1 MSNTH
6 LSTNLDKII
15 QLISIEQI
23 MGLMKQMKTGV
34 DITSTTTNIEV
45 NTNNSDKQEQI
56 QVPKFECV
64 LPDKM
69 NDQLE
74 RINNTLLLIVDKISA
89 IESEIQTL
97 KECKQRS
104 KSDADSEFNEE
115 HIVLKIEEKDIYV
128 KTVVDN
134 LTLDDEADASE
145 ADASEADA
153 SVEEDPDV
161 SEASEEVDASVEE
174 DPVVNLEV
182 VEAEEEVDAEEDPDV
197 NLEAVAVVN
206 LEDEEVASVAEDDSE
221 KEISDESEEEE
232 VASEAD
238 ASEADASEAD
248 ASEADASEADEDTVV
263 NLDVKEEQPVAAV
276 EEEEEVEEVEEVFE
290 IEIDDITYYATHE
303 ENGILYEVDK
313 DGEVGK
319 KVGIIKDGEP
329 IFS

>member
-34 DITSTTTNIEV
+34 DITSTKTNIEV

-174 DPVVNLEV
+174 DPDVNLEV

-232 VASEAD
+232 EADVSEAD
-238 ASEADASEAD
+238 VSEAE
-248 ASEADASEADEDTVV
+248 EDTVV
-263 NLDVKEEQPVAAV
+263 NLDVKEEQPVEEV
-276 EEEEEVEEVEEVFE
+276 EEEEVEEEEVEEEEEVFE

>member
-1 MSNTH
+1 
-6 LSTNLDKII
+6 
-15 QLISIEQI
+15 

-174 DPVVNLEV
+174 DPDVNLEV
-182 VEAEEEVDAEEDPDV
+182 VEAEEEVEAEEDPVV
-197 NLEAVAVVN
+197 NLEAVVVVN

-221 KEISDESEEEE
+221 KEISDESESEEEE
-232 VASEAD
+232 V

-276 EEEEEVEEVEEVFE
+276 EEEEEEVFE

>member
-1 MSNTH
+1 MSQSH

-34 DITSTTTNIEV
+34 DIATTTTNSSKEKE
-45 NTNNSDKQEQI
+45 DI
-56 QVPKFECV
+56 QVPKFECI

-69 NDQLE
+69 NEQLD

-115 HIVLKIEEKDIYV
+115 HIVLKIEEKEVVSKII
-128 KTVVDN
+128 VDN
-134 LTLDDEADASE
+134 LNIDDEEASIEDVDLKDDEDLDNISEDAGE
-145 ADASEADA
+145 PLEDNKDPVVKEE
-153 SVEEDPDV
+153 VEEEVV
-161 SEASEEVDASVEE
+161 SEEEVEVVSEEV
-174 DPVVNLEV
+174 EV
-182 VEAEEEVDAEEDPDV
+182 VSE
-197 NLEAVAVVN
+197 
-206 LEDEEVASVAEDDSE
+206 EDDSE
-221 KEISDESEEEE
+221 KEISDESEEE
-232 VASEAD
+232 ASEEE
-238 ASEADASEAD
+238 ASEDEVGASVG
-248 ASEADASEADEDTVV
+248 ASVEE
-263 NLDVKEEQPVAAV
+263 DVKEEQQVAAAVVVTPV
-276 EEEEEVEEVEEVFE
+276 EDVVVEVEEVEEEDEEVFE

>member
-34 DITSTTTNIEV
+34 DITSTKTNIEV

>member
-1 MSNTH
+1 MSNSH

-34 DITSTTTNIEV
+34 DMATTTTNSSKE
-45 NTNNSDKQEQI
+45 KEEEKEEI

-69 NDQLE
+69 NEQLE
-74 RINNTLLLIVDKISA
+74 KINNTLLLIVDKISA
-89 IESEIQTL
+89 IEFEIQTL

-104 KSDADSEFNEE
+104 NLDADSEFNEE
-115 HIVLKIEEKDIYV
+115 HIVLKIEEKEVVSKII
-128 KTVVDN
+128 VDN
-134 LTLDDEADASE
+134 LNIDDEEASIEDVDLKDDEDLDIISEDAGETLEDNKDPVVKEEVVSE
-145 ADASEADA
+145 DVEVVSED
-153 SVEEDPDV
+153 VEEEV
-161 SEASEEVDASVEE
+161 EEEVEVVSEEV
-174 DPVVNLEV
+174 EV
-182 VEAEEEVDAEEDPDV
+182 VSE
-197 NLEAVAVVN
+197 
-206 LEDEEVASVAEDDSE
+206 EDDSE
-221 KEISDESEEEE
+221 KEISDESEEE
-232 VASEAD
+232 ASEEE
-238 ASEADASEAD
+238 ASEDEVGASVE
-248 ASEADASEADEDTVV
+248 E
-263 NLDVKEEQPVAAV
+263 DVKEEQHVAAAVAVEEV
-276 EEEEEVEEVEEVFE
+276 EEEEEKEEEEEEVFE

>member
-232 VASEAD
+232 EADVSEAD
-238 ASEADASEAD
+238 VSEAE
-248 ASEADASEADEDTVV
+248 EDTVV
-263 NLDVKEEQPVAAV
+263 NLDVKEEQPVEEV
-276 EEEEEVEEVEEVFE
+276 EEEEVEEEEVEEEEEVFE

>member
-134 LTLDDEADASE
+134 LTLDDESVASE

-174 DPVVNLEV
+174 DPDVNLEV

-232 VASEAD
+232 EADVSEAD
-238 ASEADASEAD
+238 VSEAE
-248 ASEADASEADEDTVV
+248 EDTVV
-263 NLDVKEEQPVAAV
+263 NLDVKEEQPVEEV
-276 EEEEEVEEVEEVFE
+276 EEEEVEEEEVEEEEEVFE

>member
-1 MSNTH
+1 MSQSH
-6 LSTNLDKII
+6 LSTNLEKII

-34 DITSTTTNIEV
+34 DIATTTTNSSKEKE
-45 NTNNSDKQEQI
+45 DI
-56 QVPKFECV
+56 QVPKFECI

-69 NDQLE
+69 NEQLD

-115 HIVLKIEEKDIYV
+115 HIVLKIEEKEVVSKII
-128 KTVVDN
+128 VDN
-134 LTLDDEADASE
+134 LNIDDEEASIEDVDLKDDEDLDNISEDAGE
-145 ADASEADA
+145 TLEDNKDPVVKEE
-153 SVEEDPDV
+153 VEEEVV
-161 SEASEEVDASVEE
+161 SEEEVEVVSEEV
-174 DPVVNLEV
+174 EV
-182 VEAEEEVDAEEDPDV
+182 VSE
-197 NLEAVAVVN
+197 
-206 LEDEEVASVAEDDSE
+206 EDDSE
-221 KEISDESEEEE
+221 KEISDESEEE
-232 VASEAD
+232 ASEEE
-238 ASEADASEAD
+238 ASEDEVGASVG
-248 ASEADASEADEDTVV
+248 ASVEE
-263 NLDVKEEQPVAAV
+263 DVKEEQQVAAAVVVTPV
-276 EEEEEVEEVEEVFE
+276 EDVVVEVEEVEEEDEEVFE

>member
-134 LTLDDEADASE
+134 LTLDDES
-145 ADASEADA
+145 DASEADA

-232 VASEAD
+232 ADVSEA
-238 ASEADASEAD
+238 E
-248 ASEADASEADEDTVV
+248 EDTVV
-263 NLDVKEEQPVAAV
+263 NLDVKEEQPV
-276 EEEEEVEEVEEVFE
+276 EEVEEEVVEEEEEVFE
-290 IEIDDITYYATHE
+290 IEIDDVTYYATHE

-319 KVGIIKDGEP
+319 KVVIIKDGEP

>member
-34 DITSTTTNIEV
+34 DITSTKTNIEV

-89 IESEIQTL
+89 IESEIQSL

-232 VASEAD
+232 EADVSEAD
-238 ASEADASEAD
+238 VSEAE
-248 ASEADASEADEDTVV
+248 EDTVV
-263 NLDVKEEQPVAAV
+263 NLDVKEEQPVEEV
-276 EEEEEVEEVEEVFE
+276 EEEEVEEEEVEEEEEVFE

>member
-1 MSNTH
+1 MSQSH
-6 LSTNLDKII
+6 LSTNLEKII

-34 DITSTTTNIEV
+34 DIATTTTNSSKEKE
-45 NTNNSDKQEQI
+45 DI
-56 QVPKFECV
+56 QVPKFECI

-69 NDQLE
+69 NEQLD

-115 HIVLKIEEKDIYV
+115 HIVLKIEEKEVVSKII
-128 KTVVDN
+128 VDN
-134 LTLDDEADASE
+134 LNIDDEEASIEDVDLKDDEDLDNISEDAGE
-145 ADASEADA
+145 TLEDNKDPVVKEE
-153 SVEEDPDV
+153 VEEEVV
-161 SEASEEVDASVEE
+161 SEEEVEVVSEEV
-174 DPVVNLEV
+174 EV
-182 VEAEEEVDAEEDPDV
+182 VSEEVE
-197 NLEAVAVVN
+197 VVS
-206 LEDEEVASVAEDDSE
+206 EEDDSE
-221 KEISDESEEEE
+221 KEISDESEEE
-232 VASEAD
+232 ASEEE
-238 ASEADASEAD
+238 ASEDEVGASVG
-248 ASEADASEADEDTVV
+248 ASVEE
-263 NLDVKEEQPVAAV
+263 DVKEEQQVAAAVVVTPV
-276 EEEEEVEEVEEVFE
+276 EDVVVEVEEVEEEDEEVFE

>member
-1 MSNTH
+1 MSQSH

-34 DITSTTTNIEV
+34 DIATTTTNSSKEKE
-45 NTNNSDKQEQI
+45 DI
-56 QVPKFECV
+56 QVPKFECI

-69 NDQLE
+69 NEQLD

-115 HIVLKIEEKDIYV
+115 HIVLKIEEKEVVSKII
-128 KTVVDN
+128 VDN
-134 LTLDDEADASE
+134 LNIDDEEASIEDVDLKDDEDLDNISEDAGE
-145 ADASEADA
+145 TLEDNKDPVVKEE
-153 SVEEDPDV
+153 VEEEV
-161 SEASEEVDASVEE
+161 EEEVVNEEVEVVSEEV
-174 DPVVNLEV
+174 EV
-182 VEAEEEVDAEEDPDV
+182 VSEEVE
-197 NLEAVAVVN
+197 VVS
-206 LEDEEVASVAEDDSE
+206 EEDDSE
-221 KEISDESEEEE
+221 KEISDESEEE
-232 VASEAD
+232 ASEEE
-238 ASEADASEAD
+238 ASEEEVSEDEVGASVG
-248 ASEADASEADEDTVV
+248 ASVEE
-263 NLDVKEEQPVAAV
+263 DVKEEQQVAAAVVVTPV
-276 EEEEEVEEVEEVFE
+276 EDVVVEVEEVEEEDEEVFE

>member
-1 MSNTH
+1 MSHSH

-45 NTNNSDKQEQI
+45 NTNNSEKQEQI

-115 HIVLKIEEKDIYV
+115 HIVLKIEEK
-128 KTVVDN
+128 
-134 LTLDDEADASE
+134 
-145 ADASEADA
+145 
-153 SVEEDPDV
+153 
-161 SEASEEVDASVEE
+161 EVQ
-174 DPVVNLEV
+174 
-182 VEAEEEVDAEEDPDV
+182 
-197 NLEAVAVVN
+197 
-206 LEDEEVASVAEDDSE
+206 
-221 KEISDESEEEE
+221 
-232 VASEAD
+232 
-238 ASEADASEAD
+238 
-248 ASEADASEADEDTVV
+248 T
-263 NLDVKEEQPVAAV
+263 
-276 EEEEEVEEVEEVFE
+276 
-290 IEIDDITYYATHE
+290 
-303 ENGILYEVDK
+303 
-313 DGEVGK
+313 
-319 KVGIIKDGEP
+319 
-329 IFS
+329 

>member
-1 MSNTH
+1 MSQSH
-6 LSTNLDKII
+6 LSTNLEKII

-34 DITSTTTNIEV
+34 DIATTTTNSSKEKE
-45 NTNNSDKQEQI
+45 DI
-56 QVPKFECV
+56 QVPKFECI

-69 NDQLE
+69 NEQLD

-115 HIVLKIEEKDIYV
+115 HIVLKIEEKEVVSKII
-128 KTVVDN
+128 VDN
-134 LTLDDEADASE
+134 LNIDDEEASIEDVDLKDDEDLDNISEDAGE
-145 ADASEADA
+145 PLEDNKDPVVKEE
-153 SVEEDPDV
+153 VEEEVV
-161 SEASEEVDASVEE
+161 SEEEVEVVSEEV
-174 DPVVNLEV
+174 EV
-182 VEAEEEVDAEEDPDV
+182 VSE
-197 NLEAVAVVN
+197 
-206 LEDEEVASVAEDDSE
+206 EDDSE
-221 KEISDESEEEE
+221 KEISDESEEE
-232 VASEAD
+232 ASEEE
-238 ASEADASEAD
+238 ASEDEVGASVG
-248 ASEADASEADEDTVV
+248 ASVEE
-263 NLDVKEEQPVAAV
+263 DVKEEQQVAAAVVVTPV
-276 EEEEEVEEVEEVFE
+276 EDVVVEVEEVEEEDEEVFE

>member
-232 VASEAD
+232 EADVSEAD
-238 ASEADASEAD
+238 VSEAE
-248 ASEADASEADEDTVV
+248 EDTVV
-263 NLDVKEEQPVAAV
+263 NLDVKEEQPVEEV
-276 EEEEEVEEVEEVFE
+276 EEEEVEEEEVEEEEEVFE
-290 IEIDDITYYATHE
+290 IEIDDITYY

>member
-134 LTLDDEADASE
+134 LTLDDESV
-145 ADASEADA
+145 ASEADA

-174 DPVVNLEV
+174 DPDVNLEV
-182 VEAEEEVDAEEDPDV
+182 VEAEEEVEAEEDPVV
-197 NLEAVAVVN
+197 NLEAVVVVN

-232 VASEAD
+232 
-238 ASEADASEAD
+238 
-248 ASEADASEADEDTVV
+248 EADASEADEDTVV

-276 EEEEEVEEVEEVFE
+276 EEEEEEVFE

>member
-232 VASEAD
+232 EADVSEA
-238 ASEADASEAD
+238 E
-248 ASEADASEADEDTVV
+248 EDTVV
-263 NLDVKEEQPVAAV
+263 NLDVKEEQPVEEV
-276 EEEEEVEEVEEVFE
+276 EEEEVEEEEVEEEEEVFE

>member
-134 LTLDDEADASE
+134 LTLDDES
-145 ADASEADA
+145 DASEADA

-232 VASEAD
+232 EADVSEA
-238 ASEADASEAD
+238 E
-248 ASEADASEADEDTVV
+248 EDTVV
-263 NLDVKEEQPVAAV
+263 NLDVKEEQPVEEV
-276 EEEEEVEEVEEVFE
+276 EEEEVEEEEVEEEEEVFE

>member
-1 MSNTH
+1 MSQSH

-34 DITSTTTNIEV
+34 DMSAINTNT
-45 NTNNSDKQEQI
+45 NTNNSDKKEQEQEQEQI

-69 NDQLE
+69 NEQLE
-74 RINNTLLLIVDKISA
+74 KINNTLLLIVDKISS

-104 KSDADSEFNEE
+104 KSDANSEFYEE
-115 HIVLKIEEKDIYV
+115 HIILKIEEKDVPLKPI
-128 KTVVDN
+128 VDN
-134 LTLDDEADASE
+134 LNLDDESVYVSSVDDEDLDIISEDACE
-145 ADASEADA
+145 NL
-153 SVEEDPDV
+153 EEDNKDLLV
-161 SEASEEVDASVEE
+161 KEVTVEKEEEVTSE
-174 DPVVNLEV
+174 
-182 VEAEEEVDAEEDPDV
+182 EAEEEEAEE
-197 NLEAVAVVN
+197 EA
-206 LEDEEVASVAEDDSE
+206 EEEEVEVEEVEVEEEEVEVEEDAANDSE
-221 KEISDESEEEE
+221 KEISDESEEEI
-232 VASEAD
+232 AS
-238 ASEADASEAD
+238 
-248 ASEADASEADEDTVV
+248 DEDDTVV
-263 NLDVKEEQPVAAV
+263 KLNVKDEQPVVAEVVAV
-276 EEEEEVEEVEEVFE
+276 VNLEEDEEVFE

>member
-34 DITSTTTNIEV
+34 DITSTKTNIEV

-134 LTLDDEADASE
+134 LTLDDES
-145 ADASEADA
+145 DASEADA

>member
-1 MSNTH
+1 
-6 LSTNLDKII
+6 
-15 QLISIEQI
+15 
-23 MGLMKQMKTGV
+23 MKQMKTGV

>member
-1 MSNTH
+1 MSQSH

-34 DITSTTTNIEV
+34 DIATTTTNSSKEKE
-45 NTNNSDKQEQI
+45 DI
-56 QVPKFECV
+56 QVPKFECI

-69 NDQLE
+69 NEQLD

-115 HIVLKIEEKDIYV
+115 HIVLKIEEKEVVSKII
-128 KTVVDN
+128 VDN
-134 LTLDDEADASE
+134 LNIDDEEASIEDVDLKDDEDLDNISEDAGE
-145 ADASEADA
+145 PLEDNKDPVVKEE
-153 SVEEDPDV
+153 VEEEVV
-161 SEASEEVDASVEE
+161 SEEEVEVVSEEV
-174 DPVVNLEV
+174 EV
-182 VEAEEEVDAEEDPDV
+182 VSEEVE
-197 NLEAVAVVN
+197 VVS
-206 LEDEEVASVAEDDSE
+206 EEDDSE
-221 KEISDESEEEE
+221 KEISDESEEE
-232 VASEAD
+232 ASEEE
-238 ASEADASEAD
+238 ASEDEVGASVG
-248 ASEADASEADEDTVV
+248 ASVEE
-263 NLDVKEEQPVAAV
+263 DVKEEQQVAAAVVVTPV
-276 EEEEEVEEVEEVFE
+276 EDVVVEVEEVEEEDEEVFE

>member
-174 DPVVNLEV
+174 DPDVNLEV

-232 VASEAD
+232 EADVSEAD
-238 ASEADASEAD
+238 VSEAE
-248 ASEADASEADEDTVV
+248 EDTVV
-263 NLDVKEEQPVAAV
+263 NLDVKEEQPVEEV
-276 EEEEEVEEVEEVFE
+276 EEEEVEEEEVEEEEEVFE

>member
-134 LTLDDEADASE
+134 LTLDDESVASE

-174 DPVVNLEV
+174 DPDVNLEV

-232 VASEAD
+232 EADVSEAD
-238 ASEADASEAD
+238 VSEAE
-248 ASEADASEADEDTVV
+248 EDTVV
-263 NLDVKEEQPVAAV
+263 NLDVKEEQPVEEV

>member
-174 DPVVNLEV
+174 DPDVNLEV